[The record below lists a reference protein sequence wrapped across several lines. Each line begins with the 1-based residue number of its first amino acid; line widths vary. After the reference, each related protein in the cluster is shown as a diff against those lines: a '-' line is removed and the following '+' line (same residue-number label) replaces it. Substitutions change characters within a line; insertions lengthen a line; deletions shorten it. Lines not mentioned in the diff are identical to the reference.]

1 MSDIRKEM
9 DDYLSREIATLK
21 NLDMDEWERVFEC
34 VLRHY
39 ENGDT
44 IYTMGN
50 GGSASTASHM
60 VCDFNKGVSSE
71 LEKRF
76 NFVCLSD
83 NTSEMMAIANDIG
96 YENVFL
102 YPLENKLKKSD
113 LVIAIS
119 GSGNS
124 HNIIKACEYARVLGC
139 DIVGVTGYQGGKLKN
154 IANYHIDIQI
164 DDMQITEDI
173 HLIFNHMM
181 MQVLWKCL
189 MKKEGKDAVYRINQ

>member
-1 MSDIRKEM
+1 MTEIRNKME
-9 DDYLSREIATLK
+9 DYLSREISAIK
-21 NLDMDEWERVFEC
+21 NLNMDEWERVFNC
-34 VLRHY
+34 VLAHY
-39 ENGDT
+39 ESGAT

-83 NTSEMMAIANDIG
+83 NTTELLATANDLG

-102 YPLENKLKKSD
+102 YPLEHKLKKED
-113 LVIAIS
+113 LIIAFS

-124 HNIIKACEYARVLGC
+124 HNVIKACEYAKKIGC
-139 DIVGVTGYQGGKLKN
+139 DIIGVTGYQGGKLKDL
-154 IANYHIDIQI
+154 ANYHIHVAV
-164 DDMQITEDI
+164 DDMQIVEDI

-181 MQVLWKCL
+181 MQTLWQYL
-189 MKKEGKDAVYRINQ
+189 MEKEGKEAVYHINQ